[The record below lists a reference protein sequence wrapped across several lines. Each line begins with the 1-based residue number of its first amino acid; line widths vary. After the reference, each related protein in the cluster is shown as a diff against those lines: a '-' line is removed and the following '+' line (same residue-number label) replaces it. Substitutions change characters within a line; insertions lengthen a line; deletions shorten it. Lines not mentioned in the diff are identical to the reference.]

1 MPPPLALEEPSS
13 ADEPGLASEGARSIE
28 RSPDAVLREA
38 APAHV
43 TASPTAPMED
53 RESLVDDDPYLR
65 ASDVETD
72 TAGFAGAMRDEGWAA
87 RHPAE
92 RGEDLAAG
100 SGETLEVGFAALPAA
115 GAVRPPLS
123 LGLDDDGA
131 SSARRRALLAAI
143 IALLAAVAT
152 LAVSRM

>member
-1 MPPPLALEEPSS
+1 MPPPLAPEEPSS

-28 RSPDAVLREA
+28 RPPDAVLREA

-43 TASPTAPMED
+43 TASPTAPMEE
-53 RESLVDDDPYLR
+53 REPLVDDEPYLR
-65 ASDVETD
+65 AADVETD
-72 TAGFAGAMRDEGWAA
+72 TAGFAGAMRDERWAA

-100 SGETLEVGFAALPAA
+100 NGETLEVGFAALPAV
-115 GAVRPPLS
+115 AVRPPLS